1 MRYGLQIIVN
11 KSRISLLLNAECKR
25 FLMTESVECTDW
37 DNDNFPALDKVL
49 VSRTDTPV
57 VYEMVLF
64 IHYRER

>member
-11 KSRISLLLNAECKR
+11 KSRIPLLLNAECKR

-37 DNDNFPALDKVL
+37 DNENFPLDKVL

-57 VYEMVLF
+57 VYEMVSF
-64 IHYRER
+64 IHHRER